1 MSVVGLQ
8 QGPSLVHLS
17 FQVPGIGFGRGVMLQ
32 SVLPI
37 EPMLQRVTHVFYTEK
52 KFWAPFAKLV
62 LYGMTERGLPYNCG
76 FSSNIYLFIFK
87 NIGESILF
95 ERDVRVWNSK
105 TYQDRP
111 QLVKE
116 DHLVA

>member
-62 LYGMTERGLPYNCG
+62 LYGMRKGVSHIKVDLIQT
-76 FSSNIYLFIFK
+76 FIYLFLKI
-87 NIGESILF
+87 
-95 ERDVRVWNSK
+95 
-105 TYQDRP
+105 
-111 QLVKE
+111 
-116 DHLVA
+116 

>member
-1 MSVVGLQ
+1 MRKSIFHTHPHTYFPYRSVEALSMSVVGLQ

-62 LYGMTERGLPYNCG
+62 LYGMRERVSHIFVDSILT
-76 FSSNIYLFIFK
+76 FIF
-87 NIGESILF
+87 
-95 ERDVRVWNSK
+95 
-105 TYQDRP
+105 
-111 QLVKE
+111 
-116 DHLVA
+116 